1 MVFREI
7 ILKMWSG
14 KGWRIYPNLNVLK
27 AFLEQMDAILR
38 TSIMV
43 AILSAVTA
51 VTTHSPIVI
60 LYLEEAN
67 ACLYNVMYI
76 YIYIHMGE
84 GYVYVCIYICV
95 CVCVC
100 LRIHM
105 QYVHISC
112 LSTWDYS
119 DAIWASMV
127 ACYNSITL
135 PTKYIYIYPI
145 QYIITLKEVRSSTVG

>member
-67 ACLYNVMYI
+67 ACLYNVMYV
-76 YIYIHMGE
+76 YIYTYGGGVCI
-84 GYVYVCIYICV
+84 CIYIF
-95 CVCVC
+95 VCVC
-100 LRIHM
+100 LSTYSHAVRPYQLFI
-105 QYVHISC
+105 YVR
-112 LSTWDYS
+112 L
-119 DAIWASMV
+119 
-127 ACYNSITL
+127 
-135 PTKYIYIYPI
+135 
-145 QYIITLKEVRSSTVG
+145 